1 MLLFTIGF
9 IRYKGKGFH
18 CLAYREDMRS
28 RRFKLRRKRMI
39 NKEAAI
45 AAIRTCKTRE
55 ALENELTRYKICD
68 VQEAIAILNECMYD
82 PETFS
87 SQEAISVEDELE
99 FTKQI
104 FLTGTW
110 KLHEYYQRMKLGAGA
125 GV

>member
-1 MLLFTIGF
+1 
-9 IRYKGKGFH
+9 
-18 CLAYREDMRS
+18 
-28 RRFKLRRKRMI
+28 MI